1 MVTLPL
7 DPSHLALDPVDMDQA
22 MDPVD
27 MDQVMDLDLD
37 LAMAVLAVYMDP
49 TWEHCSLM
57 VSDVKVNE
65 KYSMFDDIEIHII
78 SIVHFFLQ

>member
-1 MVTLPL
+1 
-7 DPSHLALDPVDMDQA
+7 MDQA

-57 VSDVKVNE
+57 EKSSLNPLLTRMLLNFNQKV
-65 KYSMFDDIEIHII
+65 DC
-78 SIVHFFLQ
+78 